1 MKLKLSMKGIFVLLA
16 YIIFIGHY
24 MSAQS
29 QAAVNASEGG
39 YGMLKTN
46 LAVDYNHTWN
56 RLDNSFSARA
66 SYEFFSNRKFT
77 VTANARYQSVEAN
90 FRPGNLSDGFQAG
103 EIGLNGVHIFG
114 QTGFT
119 STFRTRLWGKPIM
132 AMAMANAEW
141 GQGGFARVSGIALG
155 ILMLRANRDTQ
166 FGLGP
171 LVMLNTSSKIP
182 AFLVFMYRH
191 RIDSRWQINLY
202 GGMFGVDYTPTPRN
216 LLSIGADVDVKSFY
230 FRPHD
235 GRLPDKC
242 RFTSTSFRPM
252 VKFRRQLARNLFFSL
267 QGGVAVRMSCRVNG
281 VTGKTEYFDCH
292 QKVAPFVQSGVSYTL

>member
-1 MKLKLSMKGIFVLLA
+1 MKRIITLLA
-16 YIIFIGHY
+16 AIVSIWGCV
-24 MSAQS
+24 SAQS

-46 LAVDYNHTWN
+46 VAIDYNHTWN
-56 RLDNSFSARA
+56 RVDNGFSARA
-66 SYEFFSNRKFT
+66 SYEFFRNRKFT

-90 FRPGNLSDGFQAG
+90 FRSGDLSDGFQAA

-119 STFRTRLWGKPIM
+119 STFRTQLGGKPLM

-141 GQGGFARVSGIALG
+141 GQGGFARVSGIAMG
-155 ILMLRANRDTQ
+155 ILMLRASRDTQ

-191 RIDSRWQINLY
+191 RIDSRWLINLY
-202 GGMFGVDYTPTPRN
+202 GGMFGVDYTPTRRDM
-216 LLSIGADVDVKSFY
+216 LSAGADVDVKSFY
-230 FRPHD
+230 FKPEYE
-235 GRLPDKC
+235 RLPGKC
-242 RFTSTSFRPM
+242 RFTYTSFRPM
-252 VKFRRQLARNLFFSL
+252 VKYRRQLSGNLNFTL
-267 QGGVAVRMSCRVNG
+267 QGGFAVKMSCRANG
-281 VTGKTEYFDCH
+281 VTSRKVYFDCR
-292 QKVAPFVQSGVSYTL
+292 QKVAPFVQTGVTYTM